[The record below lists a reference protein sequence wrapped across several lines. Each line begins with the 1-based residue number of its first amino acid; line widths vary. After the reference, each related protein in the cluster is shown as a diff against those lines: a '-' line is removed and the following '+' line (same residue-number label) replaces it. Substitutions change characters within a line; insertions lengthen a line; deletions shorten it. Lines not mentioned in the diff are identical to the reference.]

1 MKLYMIVYSTN
12 EGQGSF
18 AIKDP
23 KGQNSWLYEDV
34 AQEALKKTFDEEVEI
49 NKERIFD
56 AQCYQTNCRIEY
68 DDDTWAE
75 YRIIQITA
83 PAMDYAPSQKEAQD
97 NEGI

>member
-12 EGQGSF
+12 EEQGSF

-83 PAMDYAPSQKEAQD
+83 PAMDYAPSQKEA
-97 NEGI
+97 

>member
-1 MKLYMIVYSTN
+1 MKLYMISYCTN

-18 AIKDP
+18 AIKDEN
-23 KGQNSWLYEDV
+23 GQNSWRYEDM
-34 AQEALKKTFDEEVEI
+34 AQKVLKEVFDEEIEA

-75 YRIIQITA
+75 YRVIQITA
-83 PAMDYAPSQKEAQD
+83 PAMDYVQGGLD
-97 NEGI
+97 

>member
-83 PAMDYAPSQKEAQD
+83 PAMDYAPSQKEA
-97 NEGI
+97 

>member
-1 MKLYMIVYSTN
+1 MKLYIIIYSTN
-12 EGQGSF
+12 EGLGSF
-18 AIKDP
+18 AIKDQ

-34 AQEALKKTFDEEVEI
+34 AEKVLKQTFDEEVEI

-75 YRIIQITA
+75 YRVIQITVS
-83 PAMDYAPSQKEAQD
+83 AMDCVNTRKEAEAD
-97 NEGI
+97 ENL